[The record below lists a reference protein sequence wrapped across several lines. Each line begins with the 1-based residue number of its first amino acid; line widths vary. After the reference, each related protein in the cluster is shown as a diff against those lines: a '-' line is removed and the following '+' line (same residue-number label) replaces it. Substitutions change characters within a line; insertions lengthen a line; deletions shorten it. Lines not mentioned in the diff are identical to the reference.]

1 MRRGINSTHISNV
14 YMFHYS
20 APQEDEPLVA
30 ENESPEDPGSGQ
42 EDAKSIDFDEVFRLY
57 DLLTSA
63 CSMFLSKFSILNIN
77 TAA

>member
-57 DLLTSA
+57 ETSS